1 MNKIERDVRNA
12 QRTQAIS
19 VVMIFVILLLL
30 IQLWLLTI
38 SMEEFL
44 GGDSRLAVS
53 TFLTSLGCFGINLW
67 LLRYVNGIDA
77 VCSKEEN
84 THE

>member
-1 MNKIERDVRNA
+1 MKSDVQTNR
-12 QRTQAIS
+12 RTTAIS
-19 VVMIFVILLLL
+19 VLMVFVLVLLL

-44 GGDSRLAVS
+44 AGHVQLALP
-53 TFLTSLGCFGINLW
+53 TFLASAGCFGINLW

-77 VCSKEEN
+77 AAGRER
-84 THE
+84 

>member
-1 MNKIERDVRNA
+1 M

-19 VVMIFVILLLL
+19 VLMIFVIVLLL

-38 SMEEFL
+38 SMEQFL
-44 GGDSRLAVS
+44 GGDNRLALP
-53 TFLTSLGCFGINLW
+53 TFLASLGCLGVNLW

-77 VCSKEEN
+77 MRGKEEN

>member
-19 VVMIFVILLLL
+19 VLMIFVIILFLL
-30 IQLWLLTI
+30 QLWLLTI
-38 SMEEFL
+38 SMEQFL
-44 GGDSRLAVS
+44 GGENRLAMP
-53 TFLTSLGCFGINLW
+53 TFLASLGCFGINLW

-77 VCSKEEN
+77 VRGKEEN
-84 THE
+84 HS